1 MKRINLL
8 ILVYKMERKGSI
20 KMQNIIKKIKKMDKK
35 IIKLIDIGQ
44 WIFFLICLLGIAV
57 LFVHYKLYISAE
69 LYKIGIQVFKIGIIG
84 VVSVI
89 VCSCGLWI
97 IKEEMHK

>member
-1 MKRINLL
+1 
-8 ILVYKMERKGSI
+8 
-20 KMQNIIKKIKKMDKK
+20 MQNIIKKIKRMDKK

-44 WIFFLICLLGIAV
+44 WIFFLVCLLGIAV

-89 VCSCGLWI
+89 VCSFVLWI

>member
-1 MKRINLL
+1 
-8 ILVYKMERKGSI
+8 
-20 KMQNIIKKIKKMDKK
+20 MQNIIKKIKKMDKK

-69 LYKIGIQVFKIGIIG
+69 LYKIGIQVFKIWIIG
-84 VVSVI
+84 VISVI

-97 IKEEMHK
+97 VKEEMHK

>member
-69 LYKIGIQVFKIGIIG
+69 LYKIGIQVFKIWIIG
-84 VVSVI
+84 VISVI

-97 IKEEMHK
+97 VKEEMHK

>member
-1 MKRINLL
+1 MLVIVNSKKEVFINKKWL
-8 ILVYKMERKGSI
+8 
-20 KMQNIIKKIKKMDKK
+20 IKKIKKMDKK

-44 WIFFLICLLGIAV
+44 WIFFLICLLGIAI

-84 VVSVI
+84 VISVI

-97 IKEEMHK
+97 VKEEMHK

>member
-1 MKRINLL
+1 
-8 ILVYKMERKGSI
+8 
-20 KMQNIIKKIKKMDKK
+20 MQNIIKKIKKMDKK

-84 VVSVI
+84 VISVI
-89 VCSCGLWI
+89 VCSCSLWI
-97 IKEEMHK
+97 VKEEMHK